1 MSESL
6 FPLLLFSGS
15 DNECCI
21 AADDHGM
28 FVKLWENCHG
38 RHRRF
43 TDFLLAVSFL
53 PRTPTDATRTLLS
66 TRYLVGGRRVAAM
79 EPGGRIGRRRKR

>member
-6 FPLLLFSGS
+6 FPLRLFSGS

-28 FVKLWENCHG
+28 FVKLWE
-38 RHRRF
+38 
-43 TDFLLAVSFL
+43 
-53 PRTPTDATRTLLS
+53 
-66 TRYLVGGRRVAAM
+66 
-79 EPGGRIGRRRKR
+79 